1 MLKKIFSS
9 ELPSRNNAGETIK
22 PASVAGNELT
32 RKYWLKSLVIFSQ
45 TRVKIGYHGNSLGP
59 WWPKSIPN
67 DVR

>member
-1 MLKKIFSS
+1 MKMLKKICSS

-32 RKYWLKSLVIFSQ
+32 RNIDSKVWSFLAKHVLES
-45 TRVKIGYHGNSLGP
+45 GYHGNSLGP
-59 WWPKSIPN
+59 KDTPN